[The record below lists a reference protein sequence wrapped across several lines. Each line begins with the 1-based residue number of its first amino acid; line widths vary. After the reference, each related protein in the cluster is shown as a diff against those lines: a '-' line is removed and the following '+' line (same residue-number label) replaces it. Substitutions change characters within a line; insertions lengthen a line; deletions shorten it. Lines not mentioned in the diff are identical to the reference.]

1 MNNSYTIDEL
11 ITGYFEKDFSEA
23 VVLPMPKF
31 SLKHRIKM
39 RGIFRKFEKNKRK
52 NTAGP
57 ASNHELSRNNHF
69 TFKQRLIIT
78 AIIIVCLAFVT
89 GFVILYVSNSFRG
102 TVHTDNTYLF
112 AVNANDCPSTIEEV
126 YTLSVV
132 PEGYELSE
140 TTTMFDSVM
149 TIYKNNCGNQLVFK
163 QMIKEFY
170 NAHINSEG
178 YTLEEISI
186 NDCNAV
192 CIERKVEA
200 GVSTLVI
207 WDNKDYILEL
217 VGNFTKNEMVDL
229 AISNENCGF

>member
-1 MNNSYTIDEL
+1 MNKTYSISDMISLYYEREFAATDE
-11 ITGYFEKDFSEA
+11 T
-23 VVLPMPKF
+23 VLPQF
-31 SLKHRIKM
+31 SVKHNKKIRKAFE
-39 RGIFRKFEKNKRK
+39 IFARNNPHSTKIHKFEKTKRPL
-52 NTAGP
+52 NF
-57 ASNHELSRNNHF
+57 R
-69 TFKQRLIIT
+69 QRIVIVV
-78 AIIIVCLAFVT
+78 AIIAFMAIAT
-89 GFVILYVSNSFRG
+89 GCVIAFFSNSFRG

-112 AVNANDCPSTIEEV
+112 AVNADDCPGTIEKV

-140 TTTMFDSVM
+140 TTTTFDSVM
-149 TIYKNNCGNQLVFK
+149 TIYTNDCGNQLIFN
-163 QMIKEFY
+163 QMIKELY
-170 NAHINSEG
+170 NGHVNTEG

-217 VGNFTKNEMVDL
+217 MGNFTKNEMVDL